1 MRDSSTG
8 DNLGGKDE
16 GEREGREGQQGRGEH
31 TERGRHER
39 TEGGRGMREGERI
52 RDKERLVLTPVVA
65 LMHDL
70 I

>member
-1 MRDSSTG
+1 MEGMRERG
-8 DNLGGKDE
+8 
-16 GEREGREGQQGRGEH
+16 REGRDSKVEGNIQKGEGMNVRRG
-31 TERGRHER
+31 T
-39 TEGGRGMREGERI
+39 REGERI